1 MEELNIQLL
10 KKILIFSGL
19 SAVYT
24 FLKNLQTVIIFSNLA
39 QRSKNK
45 TFQIIY
51 QNIILSLKWAQRTLK
66 HHIMKNITN

>member
-10 KKILIFSGL
+10 EKILIWL

-45 TFQIIY
+45 TFQII
-51 QNIILSLKWAQRTLK
+51 
-66 HHIMKNITN
+66 

>member
-1 MEELNIQLL
+1 MIMEELNIQIL
-10 KKILIFSGL
+10 KKILIYSWL

-51 QNIILSLKWAQRTLK
+51 QNTILSL
-66 HHIMKNITN
+66 